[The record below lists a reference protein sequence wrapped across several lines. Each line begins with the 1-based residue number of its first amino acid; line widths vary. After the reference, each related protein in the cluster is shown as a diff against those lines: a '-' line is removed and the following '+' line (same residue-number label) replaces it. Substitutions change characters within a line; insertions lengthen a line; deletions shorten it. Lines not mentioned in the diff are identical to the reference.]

1 MSAALEVAYGASP
14 AEKRQAA
21 DRILRAL
28 PAWFGIDSAR
38 EAYTARCA
46 DLPVLLARRDG
57 KVVGFLAL
65 QETSPA
71 ACEVYVMGV
80 LPDFHR
86 CGIGSALM
94 CRAVAD
100 CRAQG
105 YRLLHVKTLD
115 AASPD
120 EGYARTRAFYLSQGF
135 LPLQTLPDY
144 WDTANPCLFL
154 VRPL

>member
-1 MSAALEVAYGASP
+1 MSAAPEVAYGALP

-21 DRILRAL
+21 GRILRAL

-71 ACEVYVMGV
+71 ACEVYVMGA
-80 LPDFHR
+80 PTGRFFPRKIAH
-86 CGIGSALM
+86 GIEAVYRRKPISASKNRSRIPRPRF
-94 CRAVAD
+94 CISR
-100 CRAQG
+100 
-105 YRLLHVKTLD
+105 KTQSSCS
-115 AASPD
+115 AA
-120 EGYARTRAFYLSQGF
+120 
-135 LPLQTLPDY
+135 
-144 WDTANPCLFL
+144 
-154 VRPL
+154 

>member
-1 MSAALEVAYGASP
+1 MSAAPEVAYGASP

-71 ACEVYVMGV
+71 ACEVYVMGA
-80 LPDFHR
+80 PAGRFFPR
-86 CGIGSALM
+86 KIARGIEAVYPLRPQKNARRKSISASKN
-94 CRAVAD
+94 RS
-100 CRAQG
+100 RIP
-105 YRLLHVKTLD
+105 RPRFWISRKTQSSCS
-115 AASPD
+115 AA
-120 EGYARTRAFYLSQGF
+120 
-135 LPLQTLPDY
+135 
-144 WDTANPCLFL
+144 
-154 VRPL
+154 

>member
-38 EAYTARCA
+38 EAYVARCA
-46 DLPVLLARRDG
+46 ELPMLLARRAG
-57 KVVGFLAL
+57 QVVGFLAL
-65 QETSPA
+65 AETSPA

-86 CGIGSALM
+86 CGVGSALM
-94 CRAVAD
+94 RRIVAD

-120 EGYARTRAFYLSQGF
+120 EGYACTRAFYRAQGF

-144 WDTANPCLFL
+144 WDAANPCLFL

>member
-1 MSAALEVAYGASP
+1 MSVAPEVAYGASP

-28 PAWFGIDSAR
+28 PACFGIDSTR

-46 DLPVLLARRDG
+46 DLPVLLTRRDG

-80 LPDFHR
+80 PTGRFFPR
-86 CGIGSALM
+86 KIARGIEAVYLAPAKKARRKPISASKNRSRIPRPRF
-94 CRAVAD
+94 CISR
-100 CRAQG
+100 
-105 YRLLHVKTLD
+105 KTQSSCS
-115 AASPD
+115 AA
-120 EGYARTRAFYLSQGF
+120 
-135 LPLQTLPDY
+135 
-144 WDTANPCLFL
+144 
-154 VRPL
+154 

>member
-1 MSAALEVAYGASP
+1 MSAAPEVTYGASP

-38 EAYTARCA
+38 EADTARCV
-46 DLPVLLARRDG
+46 DLPVLLTRRDG

-65 QETSPA
+65 AETSPA
-71 ACEVYVMGV
+71 ACEVYAIGL
-80 LPDFHR
+80 LPDFH
-86 CGIGSALM
+86 
-94 CRAVAD
+94 
-100 CRAQG
+100 
-105 YRLLHVKTLD
+105 RLLHVKTLD

-120 EGYARTRAFYLSQGF
+120 EGYARTRAFSLSQGF

-144 WDTANPCLFL
+144 WDTANP
-154 VRPL
+154 

>member
-1 MSAALEVAYGASP
+1 MSAAPEVAYGASS

-28 PAWFGIDSAR
+28 PAWFGIDFAR

-71 ACEVYVMGV
+71 ACEVYVMGAPPADFSPAR
-80 LPDFHR
+80 LP
-86 CGIGSALM
+86 
-94 CRAVAD
+94 AV
-100 CRAQG
+100 
-105 YRLLHVKTLD
+105 
-115 AASPD
+115 
-120 EGYARTRAFYLSQGF
+120 
-135 LPLQTLPDY
+135 
-144 WDTANPCLFL
+144 
-154 VRPL
+154 